1 MVPTVID
8 GVSVVCVLLSL
19 YYMWTLRDEKK
30 PVLPA
35 VILLFLSACIPLIP
49 NARVPKA
56 LNMPVTAV
64 NGLNVKQ

>member
-1 MVPTVID
+1 
-8 GVSVVCVLLSL
+8 
-19 YYMWTLRDEKK
+19 MWTLRDEKK